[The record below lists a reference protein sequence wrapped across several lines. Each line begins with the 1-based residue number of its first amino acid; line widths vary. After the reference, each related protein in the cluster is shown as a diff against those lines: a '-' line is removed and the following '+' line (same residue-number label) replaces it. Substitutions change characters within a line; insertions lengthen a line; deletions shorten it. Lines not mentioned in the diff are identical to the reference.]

1 VSSVL
6 ENKIMFLNRNLVK
19 ILFIVSC
26 FVFGPNVFANGLL
39 DTDHDAVPDQDEIQ
53 VYYTDP
59 YNADTDGD
67 SYNDFEEINAGF
79 SPHNPAAIKLID
91 SDLDMDG
98 LSDAWEIKFKSNPVQ
113 ADSDG
118 DGFKDGE
125 EVEAGF
131 NPVEAQGAKL
141 EVSLNINLA
150 TQTLNYLL
158 NGFVWQSFPIS
169 TGKASMPTPKGTFAV
184 LNKIERAW
192 SKTYGLWMPYWLG
205 LSSPG
210 IGIHELPVW
219 PSGYREGENHLGTPV
234 SHGCIRLGLDSA
246 LYVYEHVESETKV
259 LIY

>member
-1 VSSVL
+1 
-6 ENKIMFLNRNLVK
+6 MFLNRSLVK
-19 ILFIVSC
+19 ILFIVSWFI
-26 FVFGPNVFANGLL
+26 FVPSVFANGLP
-39 DTDHDAVPDQDEIQ
+39 DADHDAVPDQDEIQ

-67 SYNDFEEINAGF
+67 SYSDFEEINTGF
-79 SPHNPAAIKLID
+79 SPHNPAAVKLVD

-98 LSDAWEIKFKSNPVQ
+98 LSDAWEIKFKSNPAK

-118 DGFKDGE
+118 DGFKDCE

-131 NPVEAQGAKL
+131 NPVEADEAKL
-141 EVSLNINLA
+141 NVSLKINLA
-150 TQTLNYLL
+150 TQTLDYMVAD
-158 NGFVWQSFPIS
+158 FVWKSFSVS
-169 TGKASMPTPKGTFAV
+169 TGKASTPTPRGTFEV

-192 SKTYGLWMPYWLG
+192 SKSYGLWMPYWMG

-219 PSGYREGENHLGTPV
+219 PSGYREGENHLGAPV

-246 LYVYEHVESETKV
+246 LYIYEHVEPGTKV